1 MKAKLNGSISRQYW
15 GMTCAS
21 PNIDVG
27 RVINAFQK
35 FSTTL
40 VDAQAWSKGETK
52 GAVSC
57 GIFKVVFPG
66 AHNVHAYEPLK
77 RITRDGNVVVP
88 LAASMIPD
96 LFQRIRDMELSA
108 SNIIAASRDLQAVA
122 RLYAEQT
129 IDASKTGLTVVI
141 ENLEGLQK
149 VLSLSKADINTIID
163 WRDLSVET
171 RTDDAATKQR
181 AAKKGGAAINDIF
194 HTLRKNGMEMNADL
208 ARLLL
213 SEKQARPEKTRAW
226 IEAFGKEEKNAAAI
240 ESVVVLKKMYTSLSK
255 ASASKR
261 RQLKSVLKDKD
272 SFAEAKAAIAPAI
285 DAQYDA
291 LRNMLRCVLAEYSPV
306 DRIRA
311 ALYVTIFKGDDN
323 GVLSDFAS
331 QLLEEEF
338 FLFVLKIG
346 AKEGSE
352 ELIGKI
358 PQKTEDAIRDVYGV
372 DDGDVMEFVAGE
384 AEKDGKYASARS
396 HELCG
401 EFTLRRQED
410 GRWVATKP
418 LETLVAVPEADPSLI
433 MFMSHVDDG
442 ASVKAE
448 DLAPGTQVVLVDY
461 HKTSGLKNTVVL
473 DGVPSFRYR
482 NEMKTVVEA
491 MYAKKTGEILQS
503 FIGDVDYEGGRRKTA
518 FVTIRVDGSVTNR
531 DLDQVAPS
539 FRTAV
544 ARKKEERAAKRPTVK
559 FMDIGL

>member
-1 MKAKLNGSISRQYW
+1 MKAKLNGGISRKYW

-40 VDAQAWSKGETK
+40 VDAQAWSKGETE
-52 GAVSC
+52 GAKARGV
-57 GIFKVVFPG
+57 FEYVFPG
-66 AHNVHAYEPLK
+66 AHNVQGYEPLVRVEK
-77 RITRDGNVVVP
+77 DGNVVVP

-149 VLSLSKADINTIID
+149 VLSLSKADINTVID

-171 RTDDAATKQR
+171 RTNDAAMKQR

-194 HTLRKNGMEMNADL
+194 HTLRKQGMALNSDL

-213 SEKQARPEKTRAW
+213 SKKQTMPEKTRAW
-226 IEAFGKEEKNAAAI
+226 IEAFGEEEKNAAAI
-240 ESVVVLKKMYTSLSK
+240 ESIAVLKKMYTSLSK

-261 RQLKSVLKDKD
+261 RQLKAVLKDKD
-272 SFAEAKAAIAPAI
+272 AFTEAKSAIAPAI

-291 LRNMLRCVLAEYSPV
+291 LRNMLRCVLAKYSPV

-338 FLFVLKIG
+338 FLFVLKLG
-346 AKEGSE
+346 AKEGAE
-352 ELIGKI
+352 ELIGKV
-358 PQKTEDAIRDVYGV
+358 PQETEDAIRDVYGV
-372 DDGDVMEFVAGE
+372 EDGDIMTFVDGE

-401 EFTLRRQED
+401 EFTLRRKED
-410 GRWVATKP
+410 RWVATKP
-418 LETLVAVPEADPSLI
+418 LADLVSVQEADPSLI

-482 NEMKTVVEA
+482 NEMKTVVEE
-491 MYAKKTGEILQS
+491 MYKKKTGEILQS
-503 FIGDVDYEGGRRKTA
+503 FIGDVDYEGSRRKTA
-518 FVTIRVDGSVTNR
+518 FVTIRVDGSVTNN
-531 DLDQVAPS
+531 DLDKMAPF
-539 FRTAV
+539 FRAAV

>member
-96 LFQRIRDMELSA
+96 LFQRILDMELSA

-149 VLSLSKADINTIID
+149 VLSLSKADISTVID

-171 RTDDAATKQR
+171 RTDDAAMKQR

-213 SEKQARPEKTRAW
+213 SEKQMMPEKTRTW
-226 IEAFGKEEKNAAAI
+226 IEAFGEEEKNAAAI
-240 ESVVVLKKMYTSLSK
+240 ESIAVLKKMYTSLSK

-261 RQLKSVLKDKD
+261 RQLKAVLKDKD
-272 SFAEAKAAIAPAI
+272 AFTEAKSAIAPAI

-291 LRNMLRCVLAEYSPV
+291 LRNMLRCVLAKYSPV

-338 FLFVLKIG
+338 FLFVLKLG

-352 ELIGKI
+352 ELIGKV
-358 PQKTEDAIRDVYGV
+358 PHETEDPLRDVYGV
-372 DDGDVMEFVAGE
+372 EDGDVMEFVAGE

-401 EFTLRRQED
+401 EFTLRCKGD
-410 GRWVATKP
+410 GRWVATKS
-418 LETLVAVPEADPSLI
+418 LANLVTVPEADPNVI
-433 MFMSHVDDG
+433 MLMSHVDDG
-442 ASVKAE
+442 MKVRAE
-448 DLAPGTQVVLVDY
+448 DLAPGTQVVLVNY
-461 HKTSGLKNTVVL
+461 HETSGLKNTVVL

-482 NEMKTVVEA
+482 KEKGTIVEK

-503 FIGDVDYEGGRRKTA
+503 FISDVDYDGSRRKTA
-518 FVTIRVDGSVTNR
+518 FVTIRVDGRVTNR
-531 DLDQVAPS
+531 DLDQMAPS
-539 FRTAV
+539 FRAAV
-544 ARKKEERAAKRPTVK
+544 AQKKAERAAKRPTVK

>member
-96 LFQRIRDMELSA
+96 LFQRIRDMELTA
-108 SNIIAASRDLQAVA
+108 DNIIAASRDLQAVA

-141 ENLEGLQK
+141 ENIEGLQK
-149 VLSLSKADINTIID
+149 VLSLSKADMSTAID
-163 WRDLSVET
+163 WRDMSVET
-171 RTDDAATKQR
+171 RTDDVAMKRR
-181 AAKKGGAAINDIF
+181 AEKKGGAAINDVF
-194 HTLRKNGMEMNADL
+194 HTLRKQGMALNSDL

-213 SEKQARPEKTRAW
+213 SEKQTMPEKTRTW
-226 IEAFGKEEKNAAAI
+226 IEAFGEEEKNAAAI
-240 ESVVVLKKMYTSLSK
+240 ESIAVLKKMYTSLSK

-261 RQLKSVLKDKD
+261 RQLKAVLKDKD
-272 SFAEAKAAIAPAI
+272 AFTEAKSAIAPAI

-291 LRNMLRCVLAEYSPV
+291 LRNMLRCVLAKYSPV

-338 FLFVLKIG
+338 FLFVLKLG
-346 AKEGSE
+346 AKEGSV
-352 ELIGKI
+352 ELIGKV
-358 PQKTEDAIRDVYGV
+358 PQETEDPVRDVYGV
-372 DDGDVMEFVAGE
+372 EDGDVMEFVAGE

-401 EFTLRRQED
+401 EFTLRRKED
-410 GRWVATKP
+410 RWVATKP
-418 LETLVAVPEADPSLI
+418 LADLVSVPEADPSLI

-531 DLDQVAPS
+531 DLDQMAPS
-539 FRTAV
+539 FRAAV
-544 ARKKEERAAKRPTVK
+544 AQKKAERAAKRPTVK

>member
-52 GAVSC
+52 GAVSR
-57 GIFKVVFPG
+57 GIFEVVFPG
-66 AHNVHAYEPLK
+66 AHNAAYEPLA
-77 RITRDGNVVVP
+77 RIEKEGNVVVP
-88 LAASMIPD
+88 LAASMIPE

-149 VLSLSKADINTIID
+149 VLSLSKADISTVID

-171 RTDDAATKQR
+171 RTDDAAMKQR
-181 AAKKGGAAINDIF
+181 AAKKGGAAISDIF
-194 HTLRKNGMEMNADL
+194 HTLRKQGMALNSDL

-213 SEKQARPEKTRAW
+213 SKKQTMPEKTRTW
-226 IEAFGKEEKNAAAI
+226 IEAFGEEEKNAAAI
-240 ESVVVLKKMYTSLSK
+240 ESIAVLKKMYTSLSK

-261 RQLKSVLKDKD
+261 RQLKAVLKDKD
-272 SFAEAKAAIAPAI
+272 AFTEAKSAIAPAI

-291 LRNMLRCVLAEYSPV
+291 LRNMLRCVLAKYSPV

-338 FLFVLKIG
+338 LLFVLKLG

-352 ELIGKI
+352 GVIGKV
-358 PQKTEDAIRDVYGV
+358 PHETEDAIRDVYGLE
-372 DDGDVMEFVAGE
+372 DGDVMTFVAGE

-401 EFTLRRQED
+401 EFTLRRKDD

-418 LETLVAVPEADPSLI
+418 LANLVTVPEADPNVI
-433 MFMSHVDDG
+433 MLMSHVDDG
-442 ASVKAE
+442 MKVKAE
-448 DLAPGTQVVLVDY
+448 DLAPGTRVMLVNY

-482 NEMKTVVEA
+482 KEKGTIVEK

-503 FIGDVDYEGGRRKTA
+503 FIGDVDYDGSRRKTA
-518 FVTIRVDGSVTNR
+518 FVTIRVDGIVTNN
-531 DLDQVAPS
+531 DLDKMAAS
-539 FRTAV
+539 FRATA
-544 ARKKEERAAKRPTVK
+544 ARKEAERAAKRPTVK

>member
-21 PNIDVG
+21 SNIDVG

-40 VDAQAWSKGETK
+40 VDAQAWSKGETE
-52 GAVSC
+52 GAKARGV
-57 GIFKVVFPG
+57 FEYVFPG
-66 AHNVHAYEPLK
+66 AHNVPAYEPLARVEK
-77 RITRDGNVVVP
+77 DGNVVVP

-96 LFQRIRDMELSA
+96 LFQRIRDMELTA
-108 SNIIAASRDLQAVA
+108 DNIIAASRDLQAVA

-149 VLSLSKADINTIID
+149 VLSLSKADISTVID
-163 WRDLSVET
+163 WRDL
-171 RTDDAATKQR
+171 
-181 AAKKGGAAINDIF
+181 NDIF

-213 SEKQARPEKTRAW
+213 SEKQMMPEKTRTW
-226 IEAFGKEEKNAAAI
+226 IEAFGEEEKNAAAI
-240 ESVVVLKKMYTSLSK
+240 ESIAVLKKMYTSLSK

-261 RQLKSVLKDKD
+261 RQLKAVLKDKD
-272 SFAEAKAAIAPAI
+272 AFTEAKSAIAPAI

-291 LRNMLRCVLAEYSPV
+291 LRNMLRCVLAKYSPV

-338 FLFVLKIG
+338 FLFVLKLG

-352 ELIGKI
+352 ELIGKV
-358 PQKTEDAIRDVYGV
+358 PHETEDPLRDVYGV
-372 DDGDVMEFVAGE
+372 EDGDVMEFVAGE

-401 EFTLRRQED
+401 EFTLRCKGD
-410 GRWVATKP
+410 GRWVATKS
-418 LETLVAVPEADPSLI
+418 LANLVTVPEADPNVI
-433 MFMSHVDDG
+433 MLMSHVDDG
-442 ASVKAE
+442 MKVRAE
-448 DLAPGTQVVLVDY
+448 DLAPGTQVVLVNY
-461 HKTSGLKNTVVL
+461 HETSGLKNTVVL

-482 NEMKTVVEA
+482 KEKGTIVEK

-503 FIGDVDYEGGRRKTA
+503 FISDVDYDGSRRKTA
-518 FVTIRVDGSVTNR
+518 FVTIRVDGRVTNR
-531 DLDQVAPS
+531 DLDQMAPS
-539 FRTAV
+539 FRAAV
-544 ARKKEERAAKRPTVK
+544 AQKKAERAAKRPTVK

>member
-40 VDAQAWSKGETK
+40 VDAKAWREGETE
-52 GAVSC
+52 GAKAR
-57 GIFKVVFPG
+57 GIFEFVFPG
-66 AHNVHAYEPLK
+66 AHNVPGYEPLV
-77 RITRDGNVVVP
+77 RIEKDGNVVVP

-149 VLSLSKADINTIID
+149 VLSLSKADISTVID

-171 RTDDAATKQR
+171 RTDDAAIKQR
-181 AAKKGGAAINDIF
+181 ATKKGGAAINDVF
-194 HTLRKNGMEMNADL
+194 HALRKQGMALNADL

-213 SEKQARPEKTRAW
+213 AEKQALPEKTRDW
-226 IEAFGKEEKNAAAI
+226 VEAVGKDGKNAAAI
-240 ESVVVLKKMYTSLSK
+240 KSVAVLKGMYTSLSK

-261 RQLKSVLKDKD
+261 RQLKAILKDKD
-272 SFAEAKAAIAPAI
+272 AFTEAKAAIAPAI

-306 DRIRA
+306 DRIRI

-338 FLFVLKIG
+338 FLFVLKLG

-352 ELIGKI
+352 ELIGKV
-358 PQKTEDAIRDVYGV
+358 PHESEDAIRDVYGV
-372 DDGDVMEFVAGE
+372 EDGDVMTFVAGE

-401 EFTLRRQED
+401 EFTLRRKGD

-418 LETLVAVPEADPSLI
+418 LANLVAVPEADPNVI

-442 ASVKAE
+442 IKVKAE
-448 DLAPGTQVVLVDY
+448 DLAPETQVMLVDY

-482 NEMKTVVEA
+482 NEMETIVEK

-503 FIGDVDYEGGRRKTA
+503 FIGDVDYDGSRRKTA

-531 DLDQVAPS
+531 DLDQMTSS
-539 FRTAV
+539 FRA
-544 ARKKEERAAKRPTVK
+544 AAAQKKAERAAKRPTVK

>member
-40 VDAQAWSKGETK
+40 VDAQAWSKGETE
-52 GAVSC
+52 GAKARGV
-57 GIFKVVFPG
+57 FEYVFPG
-66 AHNVHAYEPLK
+66 AHNVPVYEPLERVEK
-77 RITRDGNVVVP
+77 DGNVVVP

-96 LFQRIRDMELSA
+96 LFQRIRDMELTA
-108 SNIIAASRDLQAVA
+108 SNIITASRDLQAVA

-129 IDASKTGLTVVI
+129 IDASKTGLMVVI

-149 VLSLSKADINTIID
+149 VLSLSKVDIDTVID
-163 WRDLSVET
+163 WRNMSVET
-171 RTDDAATKQR
+171 RTNDAAIKQR
-181 AAKKGGAAINDIF
+181 ATKKGGAAINDIF
-194 HTLRKNGMEMNADL
+194 HALRKQGMVLNADL

-213 SEKQARPEKTRAW
+213 SEKQEMPERTRLW
-226 IEAFGKEEKNAAAI
+226 IEAFGKEEENAAAI
-240 ESVVVLKKMYTSLSK
+240 KSIAVLKGMYMSLSK

-261 RQLKSVLKDKD
+261 RQLKAVLKDKD
-272 SFAEAKAAIAPAI
+272 AFTEAKSAIAPAI

-291 LRNMLRCVLAEYSPV
+291 LRNMLRCVLAKYSPV

-338 FLFVLKIG
+338 FLFVLKLG

-352 ELIGKI
+352 ELIGKV
-358 PQKTEDAIRDVYGV
+358 PHETEDPLRDVYGV
-372 DDGDVMEFVAGE
+372 EDGDVMEFVAGE

-401 EFTLRRQED
+401 EFTLRCKGD
-410 GRWVATKP
+410 GRWVATKS
-418 LETLVAVPEADPSLI
+418 LANLVTVPEADPNVI
-433 MFMSHVDDG
+433 MLMSHVDDG
-442 ASVKAE
+442 MKVRAE
-448 DLAPGTQVVLVDY
+448 DLAPGTQVVLVNY
-461 HKTSGLKNTVVL
+461 HETSGLKNTVVL

-482 NEMKTVVEA
+482 KEKGTIVEK

-503 FIGDVDYEGGRRKTA
+503 FISDVDYDGSRRKTA
-518 FVTIRVDGSVTNR
+518 FVTIRVDGRVTNR
-531 DLDQVAPS
+531 DLDQMAPS
-539 FRTAV
+539 FRAAV
-544 ARKKEERAAKRPTVK
+544 AQKKAERAAKRPTVK